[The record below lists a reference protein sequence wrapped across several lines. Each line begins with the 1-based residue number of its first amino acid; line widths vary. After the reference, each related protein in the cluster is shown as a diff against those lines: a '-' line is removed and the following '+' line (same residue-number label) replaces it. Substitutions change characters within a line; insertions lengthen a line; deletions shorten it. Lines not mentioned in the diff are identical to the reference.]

1 MSIDVRHVEELNQ
14 KVQKLN
20 LDRQK
25 QLGAVEQSKKQ
36 YEDGVKAYF
45 EKYGVQLT
53 PENLN
58 AEYEKAVK
66 EVTEK
71 AVALEKQIAYIESG
85 EYKKKIEEEKAK
97 ASISVTGTDGNVID
111 TPAAVNAPMGAA
123 FADANAK
130 VLKGD
135 EVNVGQVVQQSVT
148 SNNNEVNVGQQ
159 SAVPNNNEV
168 DVGQQSVAPSFNLF
182 GSNPV
187 VDSTLISQVVPT
199 VNNTPAVTAN
209 GVTQTNTNTV
219 EKANK
224 VTAPAFN
231 GFGTQAQNTMSV
243 FGSGTIPNF
252 GVNTAPTASL
262 FGSAQPQVQP
272 QVQPAFGSNVQ
283 APAFGSSPVQ
293 QNQSQNAAVAPA
305 FGRPVGFGVPANA
318 SDANAQM
325 AAILNNKVNI

>member
-58 AEYEKAVK
+58 DEYEKAVK

-71 AVALEKQIAYIESG
+71 AAALEKQIAYIESG

-97 ASISVTGTDGNVID
+97 ASISVTGTDGNTID

-135 EVNVGQVVQQSVT
+135 EVNAGQVVQQSVT
-148 SNNNEVNVGQQ
+148 PNNNEVNVGQQ
-159 SAVPNNNEV
+159 ST
-168 DVGQQSVAPSFNLF
+168 APSFNLF

-187 VDSTLISQVVPT
+187 VDNTLISQVVPT
-199 VNNTPAVTAN
+199 VNNTSAMTAF

-219 EKANK
+219 EKDNK
-224 VTAPAFN
+224 VTASVFN
-231 GFGTQAQNTMSV
+231 GFGTQAQNTMPA

-262 FGSAQPQVQP
+262 FGSAQSQVQPQVQPQTQSQVQP